1 MGARTGGAASRPPSG
16 RRAIAGQPSKINAV
30 RKLLTW
36 VAGLV
41 GVAALL
47 RRRHRSRAVQPAPSS
62 PSDPAAEL
70 REKLAE
76 TRSAEPAVQSP
87 PADAGDPAP
96 LEDPP
101 SLEER
106 RARVHHRAQGAID
119 LMRSPAEGSS
129 EADGSDE
136 SDGAA

>member
-1 MGARTGGAASRPPSG
+1 
-16 RRAIAGQPSKINAV
+16 V

-47 RRRHRSRAVQPAPSS
+47 RRRHRSRTVQPAPSP
-62 PSDPAAEL
+62 PSDPAVEL

-76 TRSAEPAVQSP
+76 TRSEEPAAQAR
-87 PADAGDPAP
+87 PADAGDPVP
-96 LEDPP
+96 LEEPA

-106 RARVHHRAQGAID
+106 RARVHERAQEAIE
-119 LMRSPAEGSS
+119 LMRSPADGSS
-129 EADGSDE
+129 EADDSDE
-136 SDGAA
+136 ADGAA